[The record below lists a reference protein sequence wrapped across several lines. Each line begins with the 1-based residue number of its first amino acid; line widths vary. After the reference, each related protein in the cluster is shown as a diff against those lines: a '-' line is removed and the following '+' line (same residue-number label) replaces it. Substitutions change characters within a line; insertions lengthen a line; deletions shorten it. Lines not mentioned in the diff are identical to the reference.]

1 MMRNAAGFLLSLML
15 ALLVLGSSGCAA
27 PAKIAAGD
35 VPRMQV
41 DELNARLGDPTL
53 VVIDVRAAGDW
64 EASSTKIKGAIRE
77 RARAYR
83 TGHPTT
89 PRTRPSS
96 CTAPDRAKEPAPVWR
111 GN

>member
-1 MMRNAAGFLLSLML
+1 MMKNAVGFLVSLML

-41 DELNARLGDPTL
+41 DELNARLGDPSL

-64 EASSTKIKGAIRE
+64 EGSSTKIKGAIRE
-77 RARAYR
+77 TSKSVSDWASNYPKDK
-83 TGHPTT
+83 TIVLY
-89 PRTRPSS
+89 
-96 CTAPDRAKEPAPVWR
+96 CT
-111 GN
+111 